1 MKLGPLEIILIL
13 AVILVIT
20 GASFAP
26 GLGKNL
32 GKGVRQLR
40 QAMGGENKAKTKV
53 VTKLEDDAAAKEI
66 NRRVFEQKR
75 STKAGV

>member
-1 MKLGPLEIILIL
+1 MKLGPLEIILII

-20 GASFAP
+20 GARFAP
-26 GLGKNL
+26 SLGKNL
-32 GKGVRQLR
+32 GKGVHQLR
-40 QAMGGENKAKTKV
+40 QAVGGKNKATV

-75 STKAGV
+75 STKAGT

>member
-20 GASFAP
+20 GAGFVP

-40 QAMGGENKAKTKV
+40 QAVGSGKEPTKV

-66 NRRVFEQKR
+66 NRRVFAQK
-75 STKAGV
+75 SGTKAG

>member
-1 MKLGPLEIILIL
+1 MKLGPLEIILII
-13 AVILVIT
+13 AIILLVT

-32 GKGVRQLR
+32 GKGVRQLQ
-40 QAMGGENKAKTKV
+40 QAVGGDNKNKTKV

-66 NRRVFEQKR
+66 NRRVLEQKR
-75 STKAGV
+75 STKAS